1 MLPPIVKVVAL
12 DVKAMF
18 PTRTLLAVT
27 LPPIVN
33 VEALEL
39 IATLPTLTV
48 PTTAKL
54 PDIEALFPDVTSAD
68 GRDVM
73 KNCVMR

>member
-1 MLPPIVKVVAL
+1 MPPIVNVDAL
-12 DVKAMF
+12 DVKAIF
-18 PTRTLLAVT
+18 PILTDPVVEI
-27 LPPIVN
+27 LPPIVI

-48 PTTAKL
+48 PATAKL

-68 GRDVM
+68 GRDVI
-73 KNCVMR
+73 